1 VIVATERTGT
11 GLAKP
16 GAKRGQAAERV
27 RILNDSK
34 ENVGLEPGRRRLY
47 YVSSTP
53 FWVECPKAATSWPV

>member
-1 VIVATERTGT
+1 MERTGT

-34 ENVGLEPGRRRLY
+34 KTSVWNRAVGVFIMFHPPGFALIAPKLPRRDL
-47 YVSSTP
+47 
-53 FWVECPKAATSWPV
+53 

>member
-1 VIVATERTGT
+1 MIVVADGTGM

-47 YVSSTP
+47 YV
-53 FWVECPKAATSWPV
+53 